1 MRRIRGHPAPLRFA
15 VDKRPGRA
23 TVACPMRSQKQNNR
37 PPRPFKQ
44 PSKGGWN
51 PAGGF
56 IPGAGPK
63 PLKPAP
69 RSDSRPQADASDSP
83 PKPD

>member
-1 MRRIRGHPAPLRFA
+1 
-15 VDKRPGRA
+15 
-23 TVACPMRSQKQNNR
+23 MRSQKQNNR

-44 PSKGGWN
+44 PSKGGGWN
-51 PAGGF
+51 PAGSF